1 MAVSCDSRNEMK
13 YNWTLWIRLPWTWDL
28 ESKWCYYLIYCGATL
43 SGPSRNHLLSKRWKI
58 SPNMNPSK
66 RQPSALDIPFWQK
79 ADFKPSVVFK
89 NDPLFIQMRKKS
101 YFVIKNKE
109 AVFDGFLLGRSPP
122 KRTKSKSV
130 LLLEFIK
137 QWGRG
142 YFFLYLQ
149 NWIERIQGKME
160 SGAKLGSSKS
170 RRRKKRVER
179 LYHFAYLC
187 LIVSEHWFWWAKIFG
202 NYHEYG

>member
-1 MAVSCDSRNEMK
+1 MGLHGITCYQNVGKLAR
-13 YNWTLWIRLPWTWDL
+13 TWIQANVNLQL
-28 ESKWCYYLIYCGATL
+28 LAYL
-43 SGPSRNHLLSKRWKI
+43 SDKKQI
-58 SPNMNPSK
+58 SN
-66 RQPSALDIPFWQK
+66 R
-79 ADFKPSVVFK
+79 
-89 NDPLFIQMRKKS
+89 PLFLKMTVCSFKWEKT

-202 NYHEYG
+202 NYHEHG